1 MSTCTILRVSVGW
14 SAEYGDSNAIVGAAE
29 RACGS
34 GFPLA
39 CGGAPSLLFLLR
51 SGEFKSSSAYRTHA
65 RIALPPRAEA
75 PSSGLT
81 LGRTISSL
89 GTFWKRAASGLNS
102 GVSMNWR

>member
-1 MSTCTILRVSVGW
+1 MTRLRAAATRSAGVADATLHTARARARLVGW
-14 SAEYGDSNAIVGAAE
+14 VMLGVAL
-29 RACGS
+29 
-34 GFPLA
+34 PKQ
-39 CGGAPSLLFLLR
+39 

-65 RIALPPRAEA
+65 RIALPPSAEA